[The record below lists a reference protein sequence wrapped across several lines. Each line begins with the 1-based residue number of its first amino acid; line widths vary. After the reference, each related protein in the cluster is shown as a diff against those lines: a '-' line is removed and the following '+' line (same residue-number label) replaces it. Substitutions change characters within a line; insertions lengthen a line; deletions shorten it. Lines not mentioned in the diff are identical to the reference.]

1 MSSIDALSQHLVPA
15 TLVVA
20 RVSGLAIHG
29 PVLSSPSIPLRIKGL
44 LVAALGLAVYPSVAG
59 SSVLPSEISLGVAL
73 PLVAI
78 ELGIGAFIGFMAS
91 MPLLAAQFGGLS
103 MGQQIGLGFARFYN
117 PAIGEESDALEQ
129 ILFFLA
135 LATFLSL
142 GGLES
147 MFSAVVGSFTS
158 IPAGAVPDMLAG
170 KAGVSPLAVFT
181 GALTAAFELGL
192 RVAAP
197 LLAIVCLETVVMGY
211 LSKSVPALNIMSIG
225 FPLRIV
231 VGLMVV
237 IASLAAI
244 DETLVDGTSGA
255 LESLL
260 SATVQTAASTTA
272 STTAVAT
279 DALSTGG
286 GA

>member
-91 MPLLAAQFGGLS
+91 MPLLAAQFAGLS

-135 LATFLSL
+135 LATFVAL
-142 GGLES
+142 GGIES
-147 MFSAVVGSFTS
+147 MFSSVVASFGAL
-158 IPAGAVPDMLAG
+158 PAAAVPAMFTGASET
-170 KAGVSPLAVFT
+170 SPLAVFT
-181 GALTAAFELGL
+181 GALGASFELGL

-197 LLAIVCLETVVMGY
+197 LLASVCRETVVMGY
-211 LSKSVPALNIMSIG
+211 LSKSVPQLNVLSIG
-225 FPLRIV
+225 FPVRIIL
-231 VGLMVV
+231 GLGIIV
-237 IASLAAI
+237 ASLAAI
-244 DETLVDGTSGA
+244 DEALVDGTAGAIEELLVASGA
-255 LESLL
+255 
-260 SATVQTAASTTA
+260 AS
-272 STTAVAT
+272 
-279 DALSTGG
+279 
-286 GA
+286 

>member
-20 RVSGLAIHG
+20 RVGGVAIHG
-29 PVLSSPSIPLRIKGL
+29 PILSSPAIPLRIKGL
-44 LVAALGLAVYPSVAG
+44 LVAALGLAVYPSVA
-59 SSVLPSEISLGVAL
+59 STATMPHEISLGAAL
-73 PLVAI
+73 PLLVI
-78 ELGIGAFIGFMAS
+78 EIGIGAFIGFMAS
-91 MPLLAAQFGGLS
+91 LPLLAAQFGGLA

-129 ILFFLA
+129 ILFFLT

-147 MFSAVVGSFTS
+147 MFSAVVGSFAT
-158 IPAGAVPDMLAG
+158 IPAGAVPAMLAG
-170 KAGVSPLAVFT
+170 EGGSSPIAVFT
-181 GALTAAFELGL
+181 GGMSAAFELGL

-211 LSKSVPALNIMSIG
+211 LSKSVPALNVMSIG

-231 VGLMVV
+231 VGLGV
-237 IASLAAI
+237 IVASLAAI
-244 DETLVDGTSGA
+244 DEALVDGTAGA
-255 LESLL
+255 IESLL
-260 SATVQTAASTTA
+260 
-272 STTAVAT
+272 VAT
-279 DALSTGG
+279 TSEAATAGG

>member
-1 MSSIDALSQHLVPA
+1 MNALEALSLHLVPA
-15 TLVVA
+15 VMVMA
-20 RVSGLAIHG
+20 RVSGMAVQG
-29 PVLSSPSIPLRIKGL
+29 PLLSSPAIPMRIKAL
-44 LVAALGLAVYPSVAG
+44 LVASLGLAVYPTVAANAE
-59 SSVLPSEISLGVAL
+59 LPSGVTLAMAAG
-73 PLVAI
+73 LVI
-78 ELGIGAFIGFMAS
+78 LEFGIGVFIGFMAS
-91 MPLLAAQFGGLS
+91 MPLYAAQFGGLS

-117 PAIGEESDALEQ
+117 PAIGDESDALEQ

-135 LATFLSL
+135 LAVFLSL

-147 MFSAVVGSFTS
+147 MFSSLVASFDS
-158 IPAGAVPDMLAG
+158 LPAGAVPGMIMGESDIA
-170 KAGVSPLAVFT
+170 PIAVFT
-181 GALTAAFELGL
+181 GAIKAAFELGL

-211 LSKSVPALNIMSIG
+211 LSRSVPQLNVMSIG

-231 VGLMVV
+231 FGLAVI

-244 DETLVDGTSGA
+244 DEAIVDGTVGT

-260 SATVQTAASTTA
+260 IATSAESA
-272 STTAVAT
+272 
-279 DALSTGG
+279 G

>member
-1 MSSIDALSQHLVPA
+1 MNAIETLTQHLVPA

-29 PVLSSPSIPLRIKGL
+29 PVLSSPAIPMRIKAL
-44 LVAALGLAVYPSVAG
+44 LVAALGLAIYPSVAAG
-59 SSVLPSEISLGVAL
+59 ATLPSEISLTTAL
-73 PLVAI
+73 PLIAL

-117 PAIGEESDALEQ
+117 PTIGEESDAMEQ
-129 ILFFLA
+129 VFYFLA

-147 MFSAVVGSFTS
+147 MVSCIVSSFDS
-158 IPAGAVPDMLAG
+158 LPAGAVPAMLIG
-170 KAGVSPLAVFT
+170 EHESSPLAIVT
-181 GALTAAFELGL
+181 GAITAAFEMGL

-211 LSKSVPALNIMSIG
+211 LSKTVPQLNIMSVG

-231 VGLMVV
+231 AGLCV
-237 IASLAAI
+237 ILASLAAI
-244 DETLVDGTSGA
+244 DEVMVDGTSGA
-255 LESLL
+255 IEALL
-260 SATVQTAASTTA
+260 I
-272 STTAVAT
+272 
-279 DALSTGG
+279 STG
-286 GA
+286 APL

>member
-117 PAIGEESDALEQ
+117 PAVGDESDVLEQ
-129 ILFFLA
+129 LMFFLA
-135 LATFLSL
+135 LATFIAL
-142 GGLES
+142 GGIES
-147 MFSAVVGSFTS
+147 MFSSVVASFAS
-158 IPAGAVPDMLAG
+158 LPAGAIPALVTGA
-170 KAGVSPLAVFT
+170 AETSPLAVFT
-181 GALTAAFELGL
+181 GAMTAAFELGL

-211 LSKSVPALNIMSIG
+211 LSKSVPQLNVMSIG
-225 FPLRIV
+225 FPVRIL
-231 VGLMVV
+231 VGLGV
-237 IASLAAI
+237 IVASLAAI
-244 DETLVDGTSGA
+244 DEALVDGTSGA
-255 LESLL
+255 IEELL
-260 SATVQTAASTTA
+260 
-272 STTAVAT
+272 VAT
-279 DALSTGG
+279 
-286 GA
+286 GAVS